1 MILEAETKDRESF
14 STWIVFKS
22 QVEERMD
29 DIKLSDDDF
38 DTLMYRLDHNDVW
51 YGIVWE
57 GITEITQM
65 MIDDGEIFPKYPNRQ
80 DD

>member
-22 QVEERMD
+22 QVEEWMG

-38 DTLMYRLDHNDVW
+38 DTLMCRLDNNNEW

-65 MIDDGEIFPKYPNRQ
+65 MIDDGEIFPKYPNKQ